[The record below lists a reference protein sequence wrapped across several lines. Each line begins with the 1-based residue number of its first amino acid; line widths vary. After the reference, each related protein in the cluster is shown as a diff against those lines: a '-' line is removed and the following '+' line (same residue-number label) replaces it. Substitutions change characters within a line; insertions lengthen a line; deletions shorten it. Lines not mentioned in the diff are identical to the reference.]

1 MRFSTFASRLL
12 LPVCVA
18 LSLFGAGAAAQDQK
32 QDSQAHRQQS
42 QPYNNAPTWRDVR
55 SGQEAYTSVKGPETG
70 ILIQSGGETW
80 RQIRNGPV
88 TVIGG
93 WAVVAML
100 LVIGLFYKVKG
111 SLALHEP
118 PSGRQMQRFTDWER
132 IVHWSTAISFCVLG
146 ISGLIILFG
155 KFLLLPIIGY
165 TLFAWLTQIA
175 KGMHNFVGPLFIICS
190 VIMTIT
196 FAKDNIPR
204 AYDWLWVRKF
214 GGLFSGEHVPSHR
227 FNAGE
232 KIWFWG
238 GVTVMGLVAGASGL
252 VLDFPNFGQTRNTM
266 QIANIVHVITGLMFI
281 MAGLAH
287 IYLGTIGVAGAYGA
301 MREGIVDETW
311 VKEHHEYWYNDV
323 KSGKIPPLDAKAKAT
338 QVQAQGG
345 DD

>member
-32 QDSQAHRQQS
+32 QDSQAQRQQS

-175 KGMHNFVGPLFIICS
+175 TMAPSARTSPMACRDFCAARSVVVMSEPIASARWQSCS
-190 VIMTIT
+190 SSMTSSTASAAAHAI
-196 FAKDNIPR
+196 
-204 AYDWLWVRKF
+204 
-214 GGLFSGEHVPSHR
+214 GEP
-227 FNAGE
+227 A
-232 KIWFWG
+232 
-238 GVTVMGLVAGASGL
+238 
-252 VLDFPNFGQTRNTM
+252 
-266 QIANIVHVITGLMFI
+266 
-281 MAGLAH
+281 
-287 IYLGTIGVAGAYGA
+287 
-301 MREGIVDETW
+301 
-311 VKEHHEYWYNDV
+311 
-323 KSGKIPPLDAKAKAT
+323 
-338 QVQAQGG
+338 
-345 DD
+345 